1 MKTKLSNIFSML
13 VALCIF
19 VGCKSDEEPELP
31 LWPDNATIKSYISWM
46 SASMGGSIGCTI
58 VDNLDLLFQAS
69 AHRDS
74 LRCGG
79 DADAVLR
86 HHFSNPNLMAPKF
99 NEDGEICWWD
109 YGSQCNI
116 THNGI
121 SLSENGAEWIVEGT
135 MDQYWKPGQHPN
147 LATCR
152 WKVSRKKGEY
162 TLTGELIHNG
172 LYEDF
177 LTMIKISDVTFTT
190 SIKEKR
196 INIVNGD
203 EIITDIKKTVC
214 YCFDGDIEV
223 AVEDTN
229 IYRPDV
235 NMTLIGLS
243 GYNPKMYVGGIPVFD
258 GAPYFRSG
266 KIVATIYDE
275 EKPWRMQVTFTPYG
289 TSFSR

>member
-13 VALCIF
+13 VALLIF
-19 VGCKSDEEPELP
+19 AGCNTEEEPQP
-31 LWPDNATIKSYISWM
+31 LWPDDSTIKSYISWM
-46 SASMGGSIGCTI
+46 SATMGGSIGCTI

-86 HHFSNPNLMAPKF
+86 QYFSNPNLMAPKF

-135 MDQYWKPGQHPN
+135 MDQYWEPGQHPN

-152 WKVSRKKGEY
+152 WKVSRKKGQY

-172 LYEDF
+172 LYENF
-177 LTMIKISDVTFTT
+177 LTMIKIPDVKFTT
-190 SIKEKR
+190 SIKETTIYFSSGGESSEETKR
-196 INIVNGD
+196 
-203 EIITDIKKTVC
+203 TVC

-223 AVEDTN
+223 EVEDTN

-235 NMTLIGLS
+235 KMTFIGLT
-243 GYNPKMYVGGIPVFD
+243 GYNPKLYFNGVPVFD
-258 GAPYFRSG
+258 VDPYFRSG

-275 EKPWRMQVTFTPYG
+275 EKPWRMQVIFTPHG
-289 TSFSR
+289 TSFTR